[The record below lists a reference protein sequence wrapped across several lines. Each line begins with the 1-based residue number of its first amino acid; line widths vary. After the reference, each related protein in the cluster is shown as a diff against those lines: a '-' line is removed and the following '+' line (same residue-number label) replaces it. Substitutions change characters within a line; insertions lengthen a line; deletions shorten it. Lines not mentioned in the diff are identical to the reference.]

1 MYLDISNLEEVLYME
16 SLKANLISISQ
27 LCENKLNVQFSKNMC
42 KMFDLN
48 GNFVMIF
55 LKTCG
60 NCYVVSQK
68 AHFFSFL
75 MRESSKIDFVD

>member
-1 MYLDISNLEEVLYME
+1 
-16 SLKANLISISQ
+16 
-27 LCENKLNVQFSKNMC
+27 
-42 KMFDLN
+42 MFDLN

-55 LKTCG
+55 LKTYG

-75 MRESSKIDFVD
+75 MRESSKIDFVDYYSKSTLL